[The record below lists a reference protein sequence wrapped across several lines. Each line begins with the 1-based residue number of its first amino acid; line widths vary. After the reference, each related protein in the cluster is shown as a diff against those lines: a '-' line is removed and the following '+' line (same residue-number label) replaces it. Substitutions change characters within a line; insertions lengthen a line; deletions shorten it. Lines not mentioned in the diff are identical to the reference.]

1 MTVVIG
7 TKTDQIELA
16 GVEWIILDK
25 LDLEIHTD
33 GQQAVIEEVKKM
45 SDKLWTAAGVC
56 MWFGLWGWFFW
67 KIFEA
72 VIA

>member
-25 LDLEIHTD
+25 LDLEIHVD
-33 GQQAVIEEVKKM
+33 GQQAVIEEVKE
-45 SDKLWTAAGVC
+45 D
-56 MWFGLWGWFFW
+56 
-67 KIFEA
+67 ER
-72 VIA
+72 

>member
-25 LDLEIHTD
+25 LDLEIRVD
-33 GQQAVIEEVKKM
+33 GQRAVIEEVKE
-45 SDKLWTAAGVC
+45 D
-56 MWFGLWGWFFW
+56 
-67 KIFEA
+67 E
-72 VIA
+72 